1 MVLVR
6 PLLRGEIIG
15 DSLHRF
21 VHDPRIIASVFDPA
35 FCNKRRQRRRIT
47 KFICPSIPRNRKNN
61 SRKTRVS
68 HHFFLFEKGLPEEEQ
83 GEIFKSQARNRNFPL
98 FSRCSFLPSFL
109 PVEGS
114 INRRER
120 NSPAITD
127 NRSSWREI

>member
-1 MVLVR
+1 MVVLVR

-83 GEIFKSQARNRNFPL
+83 GFLFHEKFSSFFPL
-98 FSRCSFLPSFL
+98 FLPSFL

-127 NRSSWREI
+127 NRSPWREI